1 MCRLYGFV
9 ANEPTK
15 VDCSLVFA
23 QNALMQQSRVD
34 QVGKD
39 HTDGWGIAIY
49 QNGRAVV
56 EKQATAA
63 YEDQLFSL
71 TAEKSYGQTVVAH
84 VRRATVGQISIE
96 NTHPFAHQQWTFA
109 HNGTVTGFDELKT
122 GLERETDPRLQ
133 QLRLGT
139 TDSEQYFYWLLTRIE
154 QAGLA
159 DSLHLRDH
167 VERNTQFLSDS
178 VAELDRRCREVA
190 PTRTPRLNFVLTS
203 GSTLLAC
210 RWHRSLYMIERN
222 GIYDCEIC
230 GIPHIHHH
238 ETTEHHAVA
247 IASEP
252 VTHEAWQEIPNHC
265 VAAAFREGQPYL
277 LTCQP

>member
-15 VDCSLVFA
+15 VDCSLVFS
-23 QNALMQQSRVD
+23 QNALMQQSRMD
-34 QVGKD
+34 HVGKD

-49 QNGRAVV
+49 QNGRPVI

-63 YEDQLFSL
+63 HDDHLFSL
-71 TAEKSYGQTVVAH
+71 TAEKSWAQTVIAH
-84 VRRATVGQISIE
+84 VRRATVGPVSIQ
-96 NTHPFAHQQWTFA
+96 NTHPFVFEQWTFA
-109 HNGTVTGFDELKT
+109 HNGTVTGFDELKAE
-122 GLERETDPRLQ
+122 LEQETDPRLQ
-133 QLRLGT
+133 ALRVGT
-139 TDSEQYFYWLLTRIE
+139 TDSEQYFYWLLTQIE
-154 QAGLA
+154 RAGLA
-159 DSLHLRDH
+159 DSPGFGQQIDRTT
-167 VERNTQFLSDS
+167 RFLSET

-190 PTRTPRLNFVLTS
+190 PDRTPRLNFLLTD
-203 GSTLLAC
+203 GQAMLAC
-210 RWHRSLYMIERN
+210 RWNRTLYMIERN

-238 ETTEHHAVA
+238 ETIKHPAVA

-252 VTHEAWQEIPNHC
+252 VTHEPWQEVPNHS
-265 VAAAFREGQPYL
+265 VAAVFREGSPQV